1 VWRQDPLGNAM
12 PVATAALQSLWQH
25 NMQALKVTRAFG
37 AELLRTTGVVV
48 ITAVNYAT
56 GETRRHRSGP
66 MNYSEML
73 AGLCQA
79 GHHVSSYEVTRWIQ
93 ARSRFHTAA
102 KNLFAASDV
111 HL

>member
-1 VWRQDPLGNAM
+1 VRSGQHAKAAYWLSRTLASLDGERARRHRRQDPLGNAM

-56 GETRRHRSGP
+56 GNSP
-66 MNYSEML
+66 
-73 AGLCQA
+73 A
-79 GHHVSSYEVTRWIQ
+79 
-93 ARSRFHTAA
+93 
-102 KNLFAASDV
+102 
-111 HL
+111 